1 MPFSL
6 APQGSQPNP
15 ARRPLAAPPPRPRSR
30 WAPLLAAAAATGPL
44 LAQAPAPAQ
53 APQASPGAVQAQPAS
68 SPGGLNP
75 VRALDGKGKP
85 LPGAEVWY
93 VCEAEVPRAALG
105 RLGLLDSDSLTQM
118 AFLGRRL
125 AADAEGLAP
134 VPAWPEGVCVVLVRQ
149 GVLCDM
155 RNLRHP
161 DAAGTEVRVRDR
173 GTLRLTLTDA
183 QGRALPGSAVCVS
196 EILGS
201 ERRRVRAAP
210 VDGPGGLGQ
219 LDLLDE
225 LSFRLEEG
233 STLELE
239 PFGHFAKPQRL
250 PLDLDN
256 LPSDIVKLES
266 APFGSL
272 EVRLARA
279 DGRVPCGRIEVLVRT
294 VGEGASAPIV
304 YLTDDGRLSIPR
316 VGVGTQLELVARR
329 PGGSDRAPVAVQGP
343 KSAGESVAADLEFE
357 ESELILL
364 GRLADP
370 SGRPLYRRT
379 FHGVAKARSVFFR
392 REFEFFFQTEPDG
405 SFQMLLPLDEKV
417 PYSEASIELEQL
429 DPENRPIARY
439 RWAAGQ
445 ELRAE
450 CLDLG
455 TVQVTPL

>member
-1 MPFSL
+1 MPTSL
-6 APQGSQPNP
+6 A
-15 ARRPLAAPPPRPRSR
+15 ARRPHSSWSRAARAGRLPLATGLCLAAVLLAAPPS
-30 WAPLLAAAAATGPL
+30 GL
-44 LAQAPAPAQ
+44 LAQAPAAQSAPPA
-53 APQASPGAVQAQPAS
+53 AAF
-68 SPGGLNP
+68 NP

-85 LPGAEVWY
+85 LPGAEVHY
-93 VCEAEVPRAALG
+93 VFEAEVPRAALG

-118 AFLGRRL
+118 AFLGQRL

-155 RNLRHP
+155 RNLRQP

-173 GTLRLTLTDA
+173 GTLRLSLTDA
-183 QGRALPGSAVCVS
+183 EDRALPGSAVCVS
-196 EILGS
+196 EIVGS

-210 VDGPGGLGQ
+210 VDGPGGSGQ

-225 LSFRLEEG
+225 LNFRLEEG
-233 STLELE
+233 SSLELE
-239 PFGHFAKPQRL
+239 PFGHFARPQRI
-250 PLDLDN
+250 PLDLEN
-256 LPSDIVKLES
+256 LPTEVVALAST
-266 APFGSL
+266 PFGSL
-272 EVRLARA
+272 EISLTRA
-279 DGRVPCGRIEVLVRT
+279 DGRVPCGRVEVLVRT
-294 VGEGASAPIV
+294 LGEGASAPVV
-304 YLTDDGRLSIPR
+304 YLTDDGRLSVPR
-316 VGVGTQLELVARR
+316 VGVGTELELVARR
-329 PGGSDRAPVAVQGP
+329 PGGSDRAPLAVRGP
-343 KSAGESVAADLEFE
+343 RAAGESVAAALPFE

-392 REFEFFFQTEPDG
+392 REFEFYVQTEPDG

-417 PYSEASIELEQL
+417 PYAEASILLEQL

-439 RWAAGQ
+439 QWVAAQ